1 MKQCYHIVWRVEK
14 KKETKIPKIAKAR
27 NGRIMLLS
35 QCAMCDSK
43 KSKFIKEEE
52 ASWLLSG
59 FGIKARLSETLLIG
73 PLLF

>member
-1 MKQCYHIVWRVEK
+1 MKRRK
-14 KKETKIPKIAKAR
+14 KKQTKNPKIAKER

-35 QCAMCDSK
+35 QCAMCNSK

-59 FGIKARLSETLLIG
+59 FGIKTRLSETLLMG